1 MMTFGSFTRRFVKP
15 LALWYIGGFVI
26 LAGVN
31 LITLE
36 IPQLAKEVVND
47 LIAHPDG
54 AAAPAAHIVNTTY
67 AIIGLG
73 FLLIISRTLS
83 RVVIFWPGR
92 KLETGLKAHLF
103 EKVIRA
109 PQAFFLQ
116 HGLGDLISRMSNDVG
131 QIRAFFA
138 FGLLQILNVVFL
150 LVFTITKMAS
160 MHATL
165 TVLTLVPLL
174 SMLVI
179 SRIAMP
185 KMHRLSRE
193 NQEALGALTSKV
205 TEAFVNVHVVQANA
219 AEDAFTARSE
229 PENERVYRTNVQLIV
244 IRTVIFPLMTCL
256 SGLSQLAVLFYGGH
270 EAIAGRLT
278 VGDILAFNVYIGML
292 SFPLTAIGIILPLY
306 QRAKTGLERI
316 GVIDEAKEEGASSTC
331 TSTPTSTS
339 PALLDVRGLTYA
351 HPGASDAAV
360 AGISFSV
367 APGKK
372 LGLFGRVGSGKSTLL
387 GLIARLADP
396 PPGTIH
402 LDGKDVLALD
412 PRVLRQEV
420 GYALQQAHLFS
431 DTISANLSLGA
442 EPAPSQTDLES
453 AARAAQILP
462 EIEAF
467 KDGWN
472 TQIGEKGLRLSGGQK
487 QRLALARLFLR
498 RQRLILLD
506 DVLSAVDHATERRL
520 IDHINGLGCAMII
533 ASHRGSALKRCDEIL
548 IMERGRVVDRGTFED
563 LAARHPALA
572 VDA

>member
-1 MMTFGSFTRRFVKP
+1 MMTFGSFSRRFAKP

-54 AAAPAAHIVNTTY
+54 SAAPAAHIVGTTY

-103 EKVIRA
+103 DKVIRA
-109 PQAFFLQ
+109 PQSFFLQ
-116 HGLGDLISRMSNDVG
+116 HGLGDLISRLSNDVG

-138 FGLLQILNVVFL
+138 FGLLQILNVIFL

-219 AEDAFTARSE
+219 AEDAFTARSA

-292 SFPLTAIGIILPLY
+292 TFPLTAIGIILPLY

-316 GVIDEAKEEGASSTC
+316 GVIDEAAAEGARTSASTTDD
-331 TSTPTSTS
+331 TSTNT
-339 PALLDVRGLTYA
+339 LLNVRGLTYT

-360 AGISFSV
+360 SGVSFSV

-412 PRVLRQEV
+412 PRFLRHEV

-431 DTISANLSLGA
+431 DTISANLALGA
-442 EPAPSQTDLES
+442 EPAPTQGDLEA

-498 RQRLILLD
+498 RQKLILLD
-506 DVLSAVDHATERRL
+506 DVLSAVDHSTERRL
-520 IDHINGLGCAMII
+520 IDHINSLGCAMII

-548 IMERGRVVDRGTFED
+548 IMERGTIVDRGRFDE
-563 LAARHPALA
+563 LVARHPALA